1 MSPRRKKGA
10 KVGKP
15 DQKINSSQKSSQ
27 KSIDNDSCS
36 EAESSEC
43 EPCAECHSEIYN
55 EDPAVQCD
63 MCENWYCNKKCLKF
77 SQQEYDRL
85 GKSKANDGVMWFCKH
100 CRISFPATKK
110 ILGNFAKLEKRQND
124 IEEKVKAMDSKITQ
138 SINNPSPM
146 QSSSETNISDIVSEV
161 LSEQHEREER
171 KLNVVCFGLN
181 ESTKDQP
188 EARREE
194 DKCKI
199 VKVLTEVMNLQDVL
213 ISDPVRLG
221 RYAENSVRCRPVR
234 FTVDSIAIKQKIIER
249 SRVNVKNSK
258 LDICR
263 NLFFQSDLTPKQR
276 EEAYKIRVERRK
288 QNAERSHDQ
297 RNTQRFQGTRT
308 VERSERSQTSGA
320 CGSTGDFFRR

>member
-1 MSPRRKKGA
+1 
-10 KVGKP
+10 
-15 DQKINSSQKSSQ
+15 
-27 KSIDNDSCS
+27 
-36 EAESSEC
+36 
-43 EPCAECHSEIYN
+43 
-55 EDPAVQCD
+55 
-63 MCENWYCNKKCLKF
+63 
-77 SQQEYDRL
+77 
-85 GKSKANDGVMWFCKH
+85 MWFCKH

-297 RNTQRFQGTRT
+297 RNMQRFQGTRT

-320 CGSTGDFFRR
+320 CSSTGDFFRR